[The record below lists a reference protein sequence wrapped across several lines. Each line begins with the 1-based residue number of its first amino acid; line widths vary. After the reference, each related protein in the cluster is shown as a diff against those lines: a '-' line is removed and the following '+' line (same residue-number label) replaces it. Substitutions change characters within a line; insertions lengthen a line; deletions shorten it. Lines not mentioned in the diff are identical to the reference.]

1 MIELYIKI
9 LENALKHY
17 MSFFDNGANHKNY

>member
-1 MIELYIKI
+1 MTY
-9 LENALKHY
+9 NALKHY